1 MLNIAHWIK
10 YVPQWII
17 AITAFFGLWTWKK
30 KLSYE
35 RKMAIV
41 DNFHDAV
48 HEFII
53 KVGSKIQIL
62 EFIKVSIEI
71 YEQVFENDPAR
82 KEEFTCGLEEFIK
95 TCGEKYSMLLK
106 SELDDRPIIHIYTLS
121 TKIHALNMKNS
132 ISAVNCYKQLEW
144 FYDTIQKTAIKLS
157 MTSLYWENPKVKED
171 MNQLKKLDIKQLKN
185 SLHEAKDCMLKF
197 ARKNYNGL

>member
-35 RKMAIV
+35 RKMRIV

-53 KVGSKIQIL
+53 KTGSKIQIL
-62 EFIKVSIEI
+62 EFIKNSIVI

-82 KEEFTCGLEEFIK
+82 KEEFTCGLEEFIR
-95 TCGEKYSMLLK
+95 TLGEKCSIQLK
-106 SELDDRPIIHIYTLS
+106 DGLDDLPITHIGTLS
-121 TKIHALNMKNS
+121 TKIHALNMKDS
-132 ISAVNCYKQLEW
+132 ISAVNCYKRLEW
-144 FYDTIQKTAIKLS
+144 FYGTIQKTASKLS
-157 MTSLYWENPKVKED
+157 MTSLYWENPKVKEA
-171 MNQLKKLDIKQLKN
+171 MNQLKKLDIEQLIN
-185 SLHEAKDCMLKF
+185 SLHMAKYYMLEF